1 MASPKESR
9 KPTATGLLIALG
21 FIFGDIGTSPLY
33 VLKAIIGND
42 YISPELIYGSLS
54 CIFWT
59 LIFIT
64 SFKYVYLALKA
75 DNRGEGGIFALY
87 ARVRRYKA
95 RWAIFPAMIGCATL
109 MADGVLTPAI
119 SVSAAVE
126 GSLRLYP
133 ELETLPIVVGILILI
148 FVWQQFGAQLLA
160 KWFGYIMLLWFCVIG
175 GIGFSHV
182 LKDPSVLA
190 ALNPLYAIRFVA
202 NYESAS
208 TGMTGFLLL
217 GAVFLC
223 TTGCEALY
231 SDLGRCG
238 KNNIRWAWLIVLPCL
253 MLNYLGQ
260 GAWVLQY
267 QGQKLPEMVTNVGV
281 FFAMLPESWVSFMV
295 VLGVVV
301 AVIVSEALI
310 AGVFTM
316 VNEAIKLKL
325 WFNMKVSYPAQMRGQ
340 VYLPLMNWFLL
351 GGCLT
356 TVFIFEKS
364 SNMEQAYGLAII
376 IDMIMTSSL
385 LLHFVHMRNH
395 SLRRAVVIGLVFGGF
410 EIMFLLANLHKL
422 AFGGLYTLGVAA
434 VIFFGVFVYWRGQR
448 IRKKHANFVP
458 FDTFLPI
465 LKDVMA
471 DTTIPRTATNLVYMT
486 MSDDE
491 KKIDS
496 NILYSIF
503 KKKPKRADIYWFVHV
518 TITDAPYTKKVL
530 VHPIVEGKVFYVNLK
545 FGFKV
550 EHKINRVFKDIV
562 NKMQAKGEVDE
573 RSHYPSLRRYDIP
586 ADFKFILLNS
596 RVSADDE
603 LSPFEQFIV
612 RSYRI
617 LKNIAVPPAI
627 DFGLEGGNFEVET
640 VPINVAPPQNIELDR
655 QF

>member
-1 MASPKESR
+1 MASPKEGR
-9 KPTATGLLIALG
+9 KLSAAGLLIALG

-42 YISPELIYGSLS
+42 YVSPELIYGSLS

-59 LIFIT
+59 LLLIT
-64 SFKYVYLALKA
+64 TFKYVYLALKA

-87 ARVRRYKA
+87 ARVRRYRA

-109 MADGVLTPAI
+109 LADGFLTPAI

-126 GSLRLYP
+126 GALRINA
-133 ELETLPIVVGILILI
+133 ELKTMPIVVGILIGI

-160 KWFGYIMLLWFCVIG
+160 KWFGYVMFVWFCVIG
-175 GIGFSHV
+175 GLGLGEVI
-182 LKDPSVLA
+182 KDPSVLA
-190 ALNPLYAIRFVA
+190 ALNPMYAIDFVLH
-202 NYESAS
+202 YKSSA
-208 TGMTGFLLL
+208 TGLSGFWLL

-238 KNNIRWAWLIVLPCL
+238 KNNVRWAWLIVLPCL

-267 QGQKLPEMVTNVGV
+267 SGQKLPEMVTHAGV
-281 FFAMLPESWVSFMV
+281 FFAMLPENWVSFMV
-295 VLGVVV
+295 VLSVIV

-325 WFNMKVSYPAQMRGQ
+325 WFNMKVNYPSQMRGQ
-340 VYLPLMNWFLL
+340 VYLPLINWFLL
-351 GGCLT
+351 AGCLS
-356 TVFIFEKS
+356 TVFIFKRS
-364 SNMEQAYGLAII
+364 SNMEEAYGLAIV

-385 LLHFVHMRNH
+385 LLHFIHMRNQ
-395 SLRRAVVIGLVFGGF
+395 SLRRAVVIGLIFGGF
-410 EIMFLLANLHKL
+410 EIMFLVANLQKL
-422 AFGGLYTLGVAA
+422 ALGGWYTLGIAA
-434 VIFFGVFVYWRGQR
+434 VIFFGVFVFWRGQK

-458 FDTFLPI
+458 FDTFTPV
-465 LKDVMA
+465 LKDLMA
-471 DTTIPRTATNLVYMT
+471 DKTIPKTATNLVFMT
-486 MSDDE
+486 MSGDE

-503 KKKPKRADIYWFVHV
+503 KKQPKRADIYWFVHV
-518 TITDAPYTKKVL
+518 SITDAPYTKKFTVT
-530 VHPIVEGKVFYVNLK
+530 PIIKGKVFYVNLK

-550 EHKINRVFKDIV
+550 EHKINRVFKEIV
-562 NKMQAKGEVDE
+562 QKMQADGEVDE
-573 RSHYPSLRRYDIP
+573 QSHYPSLRKYDIP

-612 RSYRI
+612 RSYRT

-640 VPINVAPPQNIELDR
+640 VPIKVAPTQIIELDR